1 MNMNTLIT
9 SIKLIAK
16 GDIPS
21 QIDLLGKPI
30 YENGKLISFETI
42 YQEYNYD
49 EDNCL
54 DYNIENFN
62 LSVSSLPDCT
72 YKFTSYFKFNVI
84 SKSIVEFEFCVLI
97 DNVSDDQLTS
107 IDTLVTLSNIQINNF
122 TFKDDCY
129 LFDSLMSVIEIA
141 CVEII
146 DTY

>member
-1 MNMNTLIT
+1 MIMNTLIT

-16 GDIPS
+16 GDIPT
-21 QIDLLGKPI
+21 QVELLGQPI

-62 LSVSSLPDCT
+62 LSVNSLPDCT
-72 YKFTSYFKFNVI
+72 YKFTSYFKYNVI
-84 SKSIVEFEFCVLI
+84 SKGIVEFDFCVLI
-97 DNVSDDQLTS
+97 ENVSDDQLS
-107 IDTLVTLSNIQINNF
+107 HIDTLVTPSNIQINNF
-122 TFKDDCY
+122 TFKDDGY
-129 LFDSLMSVIEIA
+129 LFDSCMSVTEIA

>member
-1 MNMNTLIT
+1 MNILIT

-21 QIDLLGKPI
+21 QVELLGKPI
-30 YENGKLISFETI
+30 YENGKLKSFETI

-62 LSVSSLPDCT
+62 MSVNSLPDCT
-72 YKFTSYFKFNVI
+72 YKFTNYFKFNVI
-84 SKSIVEFEFCVLI
+84 SDGAVEFDLCILIENVPDDLISNIDSLITTSNIII
-97 DNVSDDQLTS
+97 DNF
-107 IDTLVTLSNIQINNF
+107 I
-122 TFKDDCY
+122 FKDDCY
-129 LFDSLMSVIEIA
+129 LFDSSMTVNEVVG
-141 CVEII
+141 VEII

>member
-1 MNMNTLIT
+1 MNTLIT

-21 QIDLLGKPI
+21 QVDLLGKPI
-30 YENGKLISFETI
+30 YENGKLKSFETI

-49 EDNCL
+49 EDNSL

-62 LSVSSLPDCT
+62 LSVNSLPDCT
-72 YKFTSYFKFNVI
+72 YKFTSYFTFNVL
-84 SKSIVEFEFCVLI
+84 SEGEVEFELCVLI
-97 DNVSDDQLTS
+97 DNVSDDQLSS
-107 IDTLVTLSNIQINNF
+107 IDTLVTPSNIQINNF

-129 LFDSLMSVIEIA
+129 LFDSLMSVSEIA

>member
-21 QIDLLGKPI
+21 QLELLGKPF

-49 EDNCL
+49 EDNSL
-54 DYNIENFN
+54 DYNIENLN
-62 LSVSSLPDCT
+62 MSVNSLPDCT
-72 YKFTSYFKFNVI
+72 YKFTSYFNFNVMT
-84 SKSIVEFEFCVLI
+84 KGVVEFDLCVLI
-97 DNVSDDQLTS
+97 DNVSDDQLSS
-107 IDTLVTLSNIQINNF
+107 IDTLVTPSNIQFNNF

-129 LFDSLMSVIEIA
+129 LFDSLMSDIKIVG
-141 CVEII
+141 VEII
-146 DTY
+146 DVY

>member
-1 MNMNTLIT
+1 MNTLIT

-21 QIDLLGKPI
+21 QVELLGKPI

-62 LSVSSLPDCT
+62 MSVNSLPDCT

-84 SKSIVEFEFCVLI
+84 SKGIVEFDFCVLI
-97 DNVSDDQLTS
+97 DNVPNNLIDS
-107 IDTLVTLSNIQINNF
+107 IDSLVTPSNIIIDNF

-129 LFDSLMSVIEIA
+129 LFDSCMSVNEIVG
-141 CVEII
+141 VEII
-146 DTY
+146 DIY

>member
-21 QIDLLGKPI
+21 QVELLGKPI

-62 LSVSSLPDCT
+62 MSVNCLQDCT

-84 SKSIVEFEFCVLI
+84 ANGKVEFNLCVLI
-97 DNVSDDQLTS
+97 DNVSDDQLSS
-107 IDTLVTLSNIQINNF
+107 IDTLVTPSNIQINNF

-129 LFDSLMSVIEIA
+129 LFDSCMSVIEIA
-141 CVEII
+141 GVEII
-146 DTY
+146 DSY

>member
-21 QIDLLGKPI
+21 QVELLGKPI
-30 YENGKLISFETI
+30 YEKGKLKSFETI

-62 LSVSSLPDCT
+62 LSVNSLPDCT

-84 SKSIVEFEFCVLI
+84 SKGIIEFDFCVLI
-97 DNVSDDQLTS
+97 ENVSDDQLS
-107 IDTLVTLSNIQINNF
+107 HIDTLVTPSNIQINNF

-129 LFDSLMSVIEIA
+129 LFYSCMSVTEIA

>member
-1 MNMNTLIT
+1 MIMNTLIT
-9 SIKLIAK
+9 SIKLIAE

-21 QIDLLGKPI
+21 QVELLDKPI

-62 LSVSSLPDCT
+62 MSVNSLPDCT
-72 YKFTSYFKFNVI
+72 YKFTSYFNFIVI
-84 SKSIVEFEFCVLI
+84 ANGKVEFNLCILI
-97 DNVSDDQLTS
+97 ENVSEDLLSS
-107 IDTLVTLSNIQINNF
+107 IETLVTPSNIIIDKF
-122 TFKDDCY
+122 IFKDDCY
-129 LFDSLMSVIEIA
+129 LFDSCMLVSEIVG
-141 CVEII
+141 VEII

>member
-1 MNMNTLIT
+1 MNTLIT
-9 SIKLIAK
+9 SIKLIAE

-21 QIDLLGKPI
+21 QVELMGKPI

-62 LSVSSLPDCT
+62 MSVNCLPDCT

-84 SKSIVEFEFCVLI
+84 SKGIVEFEFCILI
-97 DNVSDDQLTS
+97 ENVSDDQLNS
-107 IDTLVTLSNIQINNF
+107 IETLVTSSNIVIDNF
-122 TFKDDCY
+122 IFKDDCY
-129 LFDSLMSVIEIA
+129 LFDSCMSVIEIA
-141 CVEII
+141 SVEII

>member
-21 QIDLLGKPI
+21 QVESLGRPI
-30 YENGKLISFETI
+30 YENGKLKSFETI

-62 LSVSSLPDCT
+62 MSVNCLPDCT

-84 SKSIVEFEFCVLI
+84 SNGEVEFDLCILI
-97 DNVSDDQLTS
+97 EHVPDDLIS
-107 IDTLVTLSNIQINNF
+107 NIDSLVTTSNIIINDF
-122 TFKDDCY
+122 TFKDDSY
-129 LFDSLMSVIEIA
+129 LFDSCMSVIEIVG
-141 CVEII
+141 VEII
-146 DTY
+146 DVY

>member
-16 GDIPS
+16 GGIPS
-21 QIDLLGKPI
+21 QVDLLGKPI

-49 EDNCL
+49 EDSCL

-62 LSVSSLPDCT
+62 MSVNSLPDCT

-84 SKSIVEFEFCVLI
+84 SKGVVEFDLCILI
-97 DNVSDDQLTS
+97 ENVSDDQLS
-107 IDTLVTLSNIQINNF
+107 HIDTLVTPSNIIIDNF

-129 LFDSLMSVIEIA
+129 LFYSWMSVIEIVG
-141 CVEII
+141 VEII
-146 DTY
+146 DYY